1 MNENEKNL
9 LKEVEKLIGSN
20 LSPKELANKTPHPK
34 NTDKAKVNSTF
45 INQLI
50 AIYKFLH
57 RVFYLFIRLQKEFLK
72 IKTTKWQEKLLK
84 ALLVAPDYGSIIFSK
99 KSRLW
104 IDHLVSNHLLTK
116 EQKFILVWSRCINYK
131 RRSFSTNF
139 QDNIIDKFAMLYF
152 ALANWIFL
160 LLHIFLIL
168 SDTSFLST
176 QFIFAL
182 LFIYFY
188 FHIVKFY
195 SLILKTRV
203 WDSNILYKQIVQN
216 NI

>member
-9 LKEVEKLIGSN
+9 IKEVEKLIGLN

-34 NTDKAKVNSTF
+34 NTDKEKINSTF

-50 AIYKFLH
+50 AIYKLLH
-57 RVFYLFIRLQKEFLK
+57 RIFYLFIRLQKEFLK
-72 IKTTKWQEKLLK
+72 IKTAKWQQKLLK
-84 ALLVAPDYGSIIFSK
+84 ALLVAPNYGSIIFSK

-104 IDHLVSNHLLTK
+104 IDHLVNSHQLTK
-116 EQKFILVWSRCINYK
+116 EQKFLLVWSRCINYRK
-131 RRSFSTNF
+131 RTFSTNS
-139 QDNIIDKFAMLYF
+139 QDNAIDKYAMLYF

-168 SDTSFLST
+168 SDTYFLST

-182 LFIYFY
+182 LFMYFY

-195 SLILKTRV
+195 SLVLKTRV
-203 WDSNILYKQIVQN
+203 WDSNTLYKQLLKNSI
-216 NI
+216 